1 MFGSIG
7 FPELI
12 VILTIALLIF
22 GPKKLPEVGKS
33 VGKALREFR
42 KTSDEIKEKIEEE
55 IHAEE
60 FRDIKKDV
68 QEMTDFKSPLMSE
81 EKNPYDHPEPDKAA
95 PEETRADAGE
105 KDSEQDGEEDK
116 IS

>member
-12 VILTIALLIF
+12 VIFTIALLIF

-33 VGKALREFR
+33 IGKALREFR

-68 QEMTDFKSPLMSE
+68 QEITDFKSAVMPE
-81 EKNPYDHPEPDKAA
+81 EKDPYDLPEKDSA
-95 PEETRADAGE
+95 PTEDAQAEVTE
-105 KDSEQDGEEDK
+105 KDSEQNGDEEK
-116 IS
+116 VS